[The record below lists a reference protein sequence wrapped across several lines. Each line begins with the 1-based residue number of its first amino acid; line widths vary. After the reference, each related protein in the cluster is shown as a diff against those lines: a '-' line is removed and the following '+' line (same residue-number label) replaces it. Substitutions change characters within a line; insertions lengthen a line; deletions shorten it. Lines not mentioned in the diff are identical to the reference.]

1 MPTLNIKSTQQA
13 IKVGEHKGEDMF
25 VMKVEHY
32 NMMDAKKIIDFAS
45 ETYCIPRGM
54 LLASWDAIG
63 QVLKTWVL
71 EGHIVEIP
79 GLGNIRA
86 EVRAKAQKEAKDVSV
101 DDILRRK
108 LLLTPTKAIKD
119 GLNDTTL
126 NITCYDKEGREV
138 RRSQPEDQ

>member
-1 MPTLNIKSTQQA
+1 MPILRIKSTQQA

-32 NMMDAKKIIDFAS
+32 NTMDAEKIIDYAAEVS
-45 ETYCIPRGM
+45 RIPRGV
-54 LLASWDAIG
+54 LRASWEAIG
-63 QVLKTWVL
+63 QVVSAWAL

-86 EVRAKAQKEAKDVSV
+86 EVRAKAQKEANDVSSYDV
-101 DDILRRK
+101 FRRK

-119 GLNDTTL
+119 QLNATILD
-126 NITCYDKEGREV
+126 ITCFDKEGNEV
-138 RRSQPEDQ
+138 KKELLK